1 MDYQSRSGVRSEKR
15 ARDRLIRLAQ
25 THPDW
30 VLGFLDEVW
39 WSRFAQPS
47 LHAWSTTDQPLRL
60 VEQTVAQDDP
70 DPKALACYGLLR
82 TDLEQVW
89 LRFVDGRPV
98 SAITTQFLA
107 WCLARLAQE
116 GKRAL
121 LLVWDNAGWHVSK
134 EVRAWIRAHN
144 REVKR
149 TGQGVR
155 LIACYLP
162 TKSPWLNNIEPHWIH
177 SKRNV
182 VEPDR
187 LLSARELIDRICAYF
202 GCVHEPHL
210 SIPEKVA

>member
-1 MDYQSRSGVRSEKR
+1 
-15 ARDRLIRLAQ
+15 
-25 THPDW
+25 
-30 VLGFLDEVW
+30 
-39 WSRFAQPS
+39 
-47 LHAWSTTDQPLRL
+47 
-60 VEQTVAQDDP
+60 
-70 DPKALACYGLLR
+70 LR

-107 WCLARLAQE
+107 WCLGRLAQE

-177 SKRNV
+177 SKRNII
-182 VEPDR
+182 EANG
-187 LLSARELIDRICAYF
+187 LLSAHELIDRICAYF
-202 GCVHEPHL
+202 GCAHEPHL
-210 SIPEKVA
+210 SIPKKVA